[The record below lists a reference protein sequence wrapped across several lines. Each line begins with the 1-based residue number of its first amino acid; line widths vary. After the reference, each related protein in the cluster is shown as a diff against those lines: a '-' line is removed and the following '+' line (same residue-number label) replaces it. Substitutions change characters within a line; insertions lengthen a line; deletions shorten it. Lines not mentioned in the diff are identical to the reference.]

1 MSQLKGGLPTG
12 LRRASEDEPRPGPG
26 DRAPPPVRLAGL
38 GLAVPPHELSQLQA
52 RRTAER
58 IFGGRWPDFARLAT
72 SFETS
77 GVERRYSVAPLDWFE
92 TPRTWPERTA
102 LYLESATALFV
113 EAARNALADG
123 GLAASDI
130 DTVVT
135 ISSTGIA
142 TPTLEARAFEAMG
155 FRSDLHRV
163 PVFGLGCAGGV
174 SGMAIAARLARAMPG
189 SNVLMVSIETCTL
202 NFRDDRLSKADVI
215 ASVLFGDGA
224 AAACLTTGGGASAP
238 AIGEGEEHLWPD
250 TLGIMGWD
258 VDAAGFGVIFDRSI
272 PSFVEAHFRDAAA
285 ACLARADLC
294 PEDIA
299 RFVCHPGG
307 AKVVE
312 TIELTMGFEPGLLD
326 HERGVLRD
334 YGNMSA
340 PTALF
345 VLKRVMDEGRSG
357 QMALAALG
365 PGFTVSLLPILLP
378 G

>member
-1 MSQLKGGLPTG
+1 
-12 LRRASEDEPRPGPG
+12 
-26 DRAPPPVRLAGL
+26 
-38 GLAVPPHELSQLQA
+38 
-52 RRTAER
+52 
-58 IFGGRWPDFARLAT
+58 
-72 SFETS
+72 
-77 GVERRYSVAPLDWFE
+77 
-92 TPRTWPERTA
+92 

-113 EAARNALADG
+113 EAARNALADA

-142 TPTLEARAFEAMG
+142 TPTLEARAFGEIG

-224 AAACLTTGGGASAP
+224 AAACLTTGDAAASAP

-285 ACLARADLC
+285 ACLA
-294 PEDIA
+294 
-299 RFVCHPGG
+299 
-307 AKVVE
+307 
-312 TIELTMGFEPGLLD
+312 
-326 HERGVLRD
+326 
-334 YGNMSA
+334 
-340 PTALF
+340 
-345 VLKRVMDEGRSG
+345 
-357 QMALAALG
+357 
-365 PGFTVSLLPILLP
+365 
-378 G
+378 